1 MMECYSFEKIA
12 KNYGKKQVLWG
23 VSGKFPPGS
32 TVGLLGLNGAG
43 KTTLLNI
50 LGNCDRDFSGYI
62 SLRGNAVAYMPTR
75 LPFPT
80 FWQVREVFAFY
91 RRFYKFDNFLA
102 DQMLR
107 EANISPRSRL
117 SALSDGMRRMVTF
130 ICCYCTDA
138 QVYLLDEPLT
148 NLDINLRAEIA
159 DLLIGRAMEDKVTV
173 IATHEIKEFENLFTH
188 ICILRGG
195 ELSPLAD
202 AEDIRAEGMS
212 IEEYYRGKAK

>member
-1 MMECYSFEKIA
+1 MEGYSFEKIA

-50 LGNCDRDFSGYI
+50 LGNCDRDFSGSI
-62 SLRGNAVAYMPTR
+62 SLRGNAVAYMR
-75 LPFPT
+75 SRQPFPEY
-80 FWQVREVFAFY
+80 WQVREVLAFY
-91 RRFYKFDNFLA
+91 GRFYRFDNFLA
-102 DQMLR
+102 EQLLQYAGIPM
-107 EANISPRSRL
+107 RSRL
-117 SALSDGMRRMVTF
+117 SALSDGMRRMVSF

-188 ICILRGG
+188 VCILRGG
-195 ELSPLAD
+195 GLSPLAD
-202 AEDIRAEGMS
+202 AEDIRAEGIS

>member
-1 MMECYSFEKIA
+1 MKSYKFERIA
-12 KNYGKKQVLWG
+12 KNYGRKQVLFG
-23 VSGKFPPGS
+23 VSGAFPPGS

-80 FWQVREVFAFY
+80 FWQVREVLDFY
-91 RRFYKFDNFLA
+91 GRFYKFDCFLA
-102 DQMLR
+102 DQLLL
-107 EANISPRSRL
+107 EAKISPHARL
-117 SALSDGMRRMVTF
+117 SALSDGMRRMVAF
-130 ICCYCTDA
+130 IGCYCTDA

-148 NLDINLRAEIA
+148 NLDAFLRAEIA
-159 DLLIGRAMEDKVTV
+159 DLLIGRALGEKITV

-195 ELSPLAD
+195 GLSPLKD
-202 AEDIRAEGMS
+202 AEEIRAEGMS